1 MRQSSARVLLLG
13 RSLVRVEYEFTDDE
27 YVHLLRWLQ
36 DKSSEAKGQETEC
49 ANVTQPNVSSSSPSL
64 PGSSGGASNPNQPD
78 PERESP
84 MSSDSEVVTLERVN
98 PFPLDKRKRYVE
110 IAVSTLKKALVEKG
124 YLLLTPAE
132 QDQRARNMTEL
143 VEKLNET
150 DAGHGTTRRMLE
162 HAKEVERLKAEV
174 NEWRTRH
181 EKAVQSNVE
190 LEKTVVLNQQKNDQ
204 LRQTVDHIK
213 QSIDMVAK
221 KLIDLL

>member
-1 MRQSSARVLLLG
+1 
-13 RSLVRVEYEFTDDE
+13 
-27 YVHLLRWLQ
+27 
-36 DKSSEAKGQETEC
+36 
-49 ANVTQPNVSSSSPSL
+49 
-64 PGSSGGASNPNQPD
+64 
-78 PERESP
+78 